1 MGNYSMPGYFQNMP
15 VIGKAL
21 RKVDA
26 NNEAVLKQIE
36 AELKEFTEKSLA
48 NGTSDEKM
56 NAKGQLTAM
65 QRIALLVDPGTWCP
79 LNSIYNPCDNK
90 TGTDTIIK
98 GLGRIN
104 GKWAVI
110 IASDNK
116 KHAGTWVP
124 GQADDLL
131 RGSDTAKRLR
141 IPLVY
146 VLNCAGVELDKQEQ
160 VYPNRRGGGTPFYRN
175 SELNQLGVP
184 VIVGIYGTNPAGG
197 GYHSISPT
205 ILIAHQKANMAVG
218 GAGIVGGMN
227 PKGYVDQEGAE
238 ALIKGTEGLRADP
251 PGSVAIHYNTTGFFR
266 EVYQAEEGV
275 IAGIKKYMD
284 MLPAY
289 DVNFFRVDD
298 PKAPAK
304 DANEL
309 YSIVQ
314 QNTKRPYDMYDVIAR
329 LVDASEVMEFK
340 KVYGLL
346 KFTRQDY
353 SNVLR
358 DPSHRYHETAM
369 ALLEPALEDE
379 AEEILSMAKE
389 VILRANNEVD
399 IVAVYGGGSILM
411 RPALEDRLRAFC
423 NRAGIRVLYIDEE
436 YAVPLEAMG
445 LHEFVES
452 DLFALLRSRAES

>member
-160 VYPNRRGGGTPFYRN
+160 VYPTIGAQCGVIDRDVVAVPRLMPWCSGSLLNRCFQLLHDFLCDDFIYLAAHFDFSLSFSVPFRVLIDSTQTGRRI
-175 SELNQLGVP
+175 SEKDALQKE
-184 VIVGIYGTNPAGG
+184 TRNPA
-197 GYHSISPT
+197 
-205 ILIAHQKANMAVG
+205 
-218 GAGIVGGMN
+218 
-227 PKGYVDQEGAE
+227 
-238 ALIKGTEGLRADP
+238 
-251 PGSVAIHYNTTGFFR
+251 
-266 EVYQAEEGV
+266 
-275 IAGIKKYMD
+275 
-284 MLPAY
+284 
-289 DVNFFRVDD
+289 
-298 PKAPAK
+298 
-304 DANEL
+304 
-309 YSIVQ
+309 
-314 QNTKRPYDMYDVIAR
+314 
-329 LVDASEVMEFK
+329 
-340 KVYGLL
+340 
-346 KFTRQDY
+346 
-353 SNVLR
+353 
-358 DPSHRYHETAM
+358 
-369 ALLEPALEDE
+369 
-379 AEEILSMAKE
+379 
-389 VILRANNEVD
+389 
-399 IVAVYGGGSILM
+399 
-411 RPALEDRLRAFC
+411 
-423 NRAGIRVLYIDEE
+423 
-436 YAVPLEAMG
+436 
-445 LHEFVES
+445 
-452 DLFALLRSRAES
+452 